1 MVNTTPE
8 PKRMAVLQH
17 IRTLLNQN
25 LRSEMERLAGPKPS
39 LHFEANMN
47 AYGHEYIT
55 TVCYGMN
62 GNFKNA
68 GRWSSVVSITSCIF
82 WILIDN

>member
-1 MVNTTPE
+1 MANHTDSE
-8 PKRMAVLQH
+8 PKRMDVLQH

-39 LHFEANMN
+39 SYYEDDMN
-47 AYGHEYIT
+47 ARGHEYISPI
-55 TVCYGMN
+55 VCYGMS

-68 GRWSSVVSITSCIF
+68 ARWFSVVSIATSCIF
-82 WILIDN
+82 WI